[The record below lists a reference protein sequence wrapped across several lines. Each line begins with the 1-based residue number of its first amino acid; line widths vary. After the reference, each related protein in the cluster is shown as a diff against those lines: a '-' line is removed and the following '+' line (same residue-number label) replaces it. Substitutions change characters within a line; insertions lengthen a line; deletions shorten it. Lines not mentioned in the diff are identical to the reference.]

1 MIVFDLYQG
10 FLFFTRLHSIMFGM
24 ESMPNELPPGEL
36 PRVIPVF
43 PLAGVI
49 LLPHAMMP
57 LHIFEPRYVNMVNDA
72 LAGDKIIGMV
82 QPKSIDD
89 EPQPELYDTG
99 CAGRI
104 VEHTELEDG
113 RYLITLEG
121 VCRFRITKE
130 LQTTSEPYRIVEAD
144 CSPFAA
150 DVESGGITLTN
161 RQQLITAIRDHL
173 GRIAA
178 NIDLSRLEKLSD
190 EQLVNGGA
198 MLAPFTPPEK
208 QALLEAPTLKDRA
221 QILMALLDMDGAEPG
236 APIVQ

>member
-1 MIVFDLYQG
+1 MLAMSNK
-10 FLFFTRLHSIMFGM
+10 TR
-24 ESMPNELPPGEL
+24 EL

-57 LHIFEPRYVNMVNDA
+57 LHIFEPRYIAMVNDA
-72 LAGDKIIGMV
+72 LAGDKIIGMI
-82 QPKSIDD
+82 QPRRADD
-89 EPQPELYDTG
+89 DAPAPELYGTG
-99 CAGRI
+99 CAGLI
-104 VEHTELEDG
+104 VEHNELEDG

-121 VCRFRITKE
+121 KCRFRIKQE

-150 DVESGGITLTN
+150 DMETGGIALNNRPQLTL
-161 RQQLITAIRDHL
+161 AIKQHL
-173 GRIAA
+173 SRIAA

-198 MLAPFTPPEK
+198 MLVPFTPPEK
-208 QALLEAPTLKDRA
+208 QALLEAASLADRA
-221 QILMALLDMDGAEPG
+221 ATLMALLNMDGAEPG